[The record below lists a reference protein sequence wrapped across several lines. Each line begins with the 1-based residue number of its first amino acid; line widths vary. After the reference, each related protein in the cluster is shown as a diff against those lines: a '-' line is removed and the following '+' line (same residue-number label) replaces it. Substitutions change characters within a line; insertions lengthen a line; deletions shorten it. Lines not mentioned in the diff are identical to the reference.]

1 MTLLLF
7 LGVTSLQAQS
17 NELIRQTERV
27 ARLDAALNKG
37 LFNNDSQKL
46 DIVLFGYYHDAY
58 RKKRDEI
65 NQSSGGSNGGA
76 DLPDQLSNYQEQLE
90 ESIALWKMIKRV
102 TPN

>member
-17 NELIRQTERV
+17 NELIRETEKI
-27 ARLDAALNKG
+27 ARQDAVLNKG
-37 LFNNDSQKL
+37 LFNDYSQKL

-65 NQSSGGSNGGA
+65 NKSSGGGNGGA
-76 DLPDQLSNYQEQLE
+76 DLPDQLSNRVEQPVWTMRPQ
-90 ESIALWKMIKRV
+90 AFGR
-102 TPN
+102 N